1 MVIQELHLLNR
12 TMWSPPGHAHCTPT
26 DCKYGND
33 KYKLECAKCKRLVRY
48 GCTSLPHYQL
58 QLFLTKGYQKFIC
71 CKCVQIP
78 SYLHAISLNR
88 NEVHLETVIK
98 KLEGEL
104 REQEERFTEAGKPDY
119 DAFTKIEWSM
129 KKHMEQLGENL
140 MKNLLNEIQ
149 DSKREMEEKLNHV
162 MIQTKSYA
170 QSVQIPHKRKIKLPM
185 GHILTF
191 VPSWKKPKMQ
201 N

>member
-12 TMWSPPGHAHCTPT
+12 TMWSPPGHTHCTPT

-58 QLFLTKGYQKFIC
+58 QLFLTKGYQKFIY

-98 KLEGEL
+98 KLGGEL
-104 REQEERFTEAGKPDY
+104 REQEERFTEAGKRDY
-119 DAFTKIEWSM
+119 DAFTKIE
-129 KKHMEQLGENL
+129 
-140 MKNLLNEIQ
+140 
-149 DSKREMEEKLNHV
+149 
-162 MIQTKSYA
+162 
-170 QSVQIPHKRKIKLPM
+170 
-185 GHILTF
+185 
-191 VPSWKKPKMQ
+191 
-201 N
+201 

>member
-58 QLFLTKGYQKFIC
+58 QLFLTKGYQKFKC

-140 MKNLLNEIQ
+140 MKNLLNEI
-149 DSKREMEEKLNHV
+149 
-162 MIQTKSYA
+162 
-170 QSVQIPHKRKIKLPM
+170 
-185 GHILTF
+185 
-191 VPSWKKPKMQ
+191 
-201 N
+201 